1 MGDIVLLALGS
12 PLLCIFISAI
22 YFRTPLYNKKTSP
35 IKSVALIAL
44 FVPILLVVGGFFSN
58 RGLIECVYLAI
69 VSLGFCYSYFHLFN
83 MSETA
88 RRIRMLRR
96 VYLNHGSVPIKSLEN
111 EYSIEHIV
119 KIRIQRL
126 MDTGVLTRS
135 EDGSIKIARGAL
147 YYATQLIRFWR
158 WLFFG
163 SSM

>member
-1 MGDIVLLALGS
+1 MGDMIWLALGS
-12 PLLCIFISAI
+12 PLLCILVSMI
-22 YFRTPLYNKKTSP
+22 YFRTPLYNPKTSP

-44 FVPILLVVGGFFSN
+44 FVPILLVGYGFLLGWGVN
-58 RGLIECVYLAI
+58 ACVYLAI

-96 VYLNHGSVPIKSLEN
+96 IYLNGGSVAVKSLES

-135 EDGSIKIARGAL
+135 QDGSIRVAKGAL